1 MGETRRTTHALKYT
15 YGTWSAETEDRVV
28 AEVADLI
35 KNLDVP
41 SIKTAARSYEDAAE
55 ALETAK
61 EAIRAEAVKLER
73 VWEGEASVEAQTAL
87 GVLYVTMEGLAE
99 KLRTMRGA
107 VDELADVVT
116 GHQGFVNDE
125 IKGVLFTWVNQG
137 VGDIGSFSDD
147 WKDWNSTYTG
157 YYAGNQATSKWE
169 TPNKMAGEH
178 LQIFTNDLAQVWE
191 KVPSEVETVL
201 RDIKPPQPTTNTPP
215 PVRYP
220 TGGTNSSSPSYDGAG
235 WNGSG
240 SNGGPPFGNLRPD
253 TGVTDPRGVDPTT
266 GYPPGSNSP
275 GTDPNALNPPG
286 TDVPG
291 GATPVGQAP
300 NLGTTVPPADT
311 AGLNRDPSLTGRDTT
326 TKLADYTPNTPT
338 YSPTTTPGYAVP
350 TSSSTPTT
358 GTYGG
363 TGTGGGVVPGQA
375 TSLSTRAGTGVGG
388 GMPFLPMSG
397 AGGAGGGGESKDR
410 ESTTWLHE
418 DDDVWGD
425 DTGSVNGLI
434 S

>member
-147 WKDWNSTYTG
+147 WKDWNSTYAG

-178 LQIFTNDLAQVWE
+178 L
-191 KVPSEVETVL
+191 
-201 RDIKPPQPTTNTPP
+201 
-215 PVRYP
+215 
-220 TGGTNSSSPSYDGAG
+220 
-235 WNGSG
+235 
-240 SNGGPPFGNLRPD
+240 
-253 TGVTDPRGVDPTT
+253 
-266 GYPPGSNSP
+266 
-275 GTDPNALNPPG
+275 
-286 TDVPG
+286 
-291 GATPVGQAP
+291 
-300 NLGTTVPPADT
+300 
-311 AGLNRDPSLTGRDTT
+311 
-326 TKLADYTPNTPT
+326 
-338 YSPTTTPGYAVP
+338 
-350 TSSSTPTT
+350 
-358 GTYGG
+358 
-363 TGTGGGVVPGQA
+363 
-375 TSLSTRAGTGVGG
+375 
-388 GMPFLPMSG
+388 
-397 AGGAGGGGESKDR
+397 
-410 ESTTWLHE
+410 
-418 DDDVWGD
+418 
-425 DTGSVNGLI
+425 
-434 S
+434 